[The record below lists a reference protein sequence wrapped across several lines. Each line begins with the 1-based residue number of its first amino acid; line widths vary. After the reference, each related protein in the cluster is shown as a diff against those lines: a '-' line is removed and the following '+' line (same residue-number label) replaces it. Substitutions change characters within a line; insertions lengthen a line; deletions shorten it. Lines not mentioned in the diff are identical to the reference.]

1 MAKKFI
7 RIFFCG
13 GDILICLSLF
23 SLIMLMTF
31 AKDILLALKNNSMDA
46 AKQKSLRVEKSMAYE
61 LYLLLLCLCILI
73 SITVSKKK
81 KKTYEL
87 CIFLSFKHC
96 EAQGYG
102 DPIVS

>member
-7 RIFFCG
+7 KNFFCG

-31 AKDILLALKNNSMDA
+31 MKDILLALKNNLKDA
-46 AKQKSLRVEKSMAYE
+46 TKRKSLRFEKA
-61 LYLLLLCLCILI
+61 
-73 SITVSKKK
+73 
-81 KKTYEL
+81 YEL

-102 DPIVS
+102 DPLYHRLIVLI

>member
-31 AKDILLALKNNSMDA
+31 VKDILLALKNNSMDA

-61 LYLLLLCLCILI
+61 LYLLLLCLYILI
-73 SITVSKKK
+73 SIIVSKKK
-81 KKTYEL
+81 MTYEL